1 MKRLALHATTRAR
14 LRRALTDWALAVL
27 VATFILAAT
36 IGTDDAPEAVPSPA
50 VADAIEGARLAARER
65 DLPEH
70 WPPR

>member
-1 MKRLALHATTRAR
+1 MKRLAVHATARAR
-14 LRRALTDWALAVL
+14 IRRALTDWALAVL

-36 IGTDDAPEAVPSPA
+36 IGTDDAHEAAPSPA
-50 VADAIEGARLAARER
+50 VAEAIAGARLAARER